1 MSLHMPSRRAFAS
14 GLAPANAAC
23 SAGHAA
29 LVLRPRTQPQR
40 PLAQPGS
47 ANGRPIHTTA
57 VRPISWGSLFGRKKK
72 PASSTTSGD
81 GAGGLTGDLNQAKTR
96 QELRERMTNTGISA
110 SPLLAGELEQQGVP
124 SDGTSAQGGAADKRS
139 KGPSNRNELGTSLL
153 QSDLQRALDPDP
165 RSRVRW
171 ERKMVMRHV
180 GRMLDPRGRETREE
194 RLARTERTLLHKS
207 MPIPTSTKKLVHLA
221 RQISGKTLEEA
232 LVQMKFSKKKMA
244 KEVLWHLEEARD
256 MAVVERGMGLGR
268 VTRDTERQ
276 KDGEDAASGE
286 SAPNAIKIRTKDGR
300 WLSISDPSRIYID
313 QAWVGKGTWRAVETE
328 YRARGQLNR
337 LWSPSSFLS
346 VILKEE
352 KTRIRQHDELKARE
366 AKQAPWVHLPN
377 RPVTAQRP
385 FYSW

>member
-1 MSLHMPSRRAFAS
+1 MSLNMPSRRVFAT
-14 GLAPANAAC
+14 GLAPATVTCIATTPAN
-23 SAGHAA
+23 SA

-40 PLAQPGS
+40 SLAQPPRQD
-47 ANGRPIHTTA
+47 GRTIHTTA
-57 VRPISWGSLFGRKKK
+57 ARPISWGNLFGRKKK
-72 PASSTTSGD
+72 PASSSTGDAAASLSGD
-81 GAGGLTGDLNQAKTR
+81 LSRAKTR

-110 SPLLAGELEQQGVP
+110 SPLLASELEQQGVQD
-124 SDGTSAQGGAADKRS
+124 DGATSEGGSARKPAKAV
-139 KGPSNRNELGTSLL
+139 SNRNELGTSLL

-180 GRMLDPRGRETREE
+180 GRMLDPRGAETRAE
-194 RLARTERTLLHKS
+194 RLTRTERTLLHKS

-221 RQISGKTLEEA
+221 RQISGKTLEDA
-232 LVQMKFSKKKMA
+232 LVQMKFSRKKMA

-268 VTRDTERQ
+268 VA
-276 KDGEDAASGE
+276 KDAQADGH
-286 SAPNAIKIRTKDGR
+286 SADAIKIQTKDGR
-300 WLSISDPSRIYID
+300 WLTIHDPSRIYID
-313 QAWVGKGTWRAVETE
+313 QAWVGKGAWRAVESE

-352 KTRIRQHDELKARE
+352 KTRIRQHDEKKAKE
-366 AKQAPWVHLPN
+366 AKKAPWVHLPN

>member
-1 MSLHMPSRRAFAS
+1 MSLKMPSRRALATS
-14 GLAPANAAC
+14 LAPPSATCTAISPTC
-23 SAGHAA
+23 ST

-40 PLAQPGS
+40 PLAQP
-47 ANGRPIHTTA
+47 ARQNGRTIHTTSA
-57 VRPISWGSLFGRKKK
+57 RPISWGNIFGRKKK
-72 PASSTTSGD
+72 PASSSTGDAAASLSGD
-81 GAGGLTGDLNQAKTR
+81 LSRAKTR

-110 SPLLAGELEQQGVP
+110 SPLLASELEQQGAQD
-124 SDGTSAQGGAADKRS
+124 DGATSEGGAAGKPA
-139 KGPSNRNELGTSLL
+139 KALSNRNELGTSLL

-180 GRMLDPRGRETREE
+180 GRMLDPRGAETREE

-221 RQISGKTLEEA
+221 RQISGKTLEDA
-232 LVQMKFSKKKMA
+232 LVQMKFSRKKMA

-268 VTRDTERQ
+268 VA
-276 KDGEDAASGE
+276 KDAQANAQTNSAEAS
-286 SAPNAIKIRTKDGR
+286 PDAIKIQTKDGR
-300 WLSISDPSRIYID
+300 WLTIRDPSRIYID
-313 QAWVGKGTWRAVETE
+313 QAWVGKGAWRAVETE

-346 VILKEE
+346 VVLKEE
-352 KTRIRQHDELKARE
+352 KTRIRQHDERKAKE
-366 AKQAPWVHLPN
+366 AKKTPWVHLPN